1 MVEMCIGGKEEMLTF
16 LFRTYILSQ
25 RGKTSDRKERLEGIV
40 FFPVLK
46 RKAFEKFSEELV
58 TIVSNWESLKAD
70 IKIEASYF
78 KWAPNY
84 D

>member
-46 RKAFEKFSEELV
+46 RKTFEKFSKLV
-58 TIVSNWESLKAD
+58 TIASKWESLKANV
-70 IKIEASYF
+70 KIEASYL